1 MTYSVGALGSE
12 AFGSAGY
19 VPSAPPAV
27 VGYATSF
34 STTILG
40 TPSTPHKAYPSGFTA
55 TQFSVP
61 YGTFDQFGIPAGF
74 KATNFGTVTG
84 AQFYV
89 ARNLTAYLYTPS
101 RITQFGMPARK
112 IPFTAHGF
120 LATKIGTASAI
131 TTHQTGWAA
140 GQKFT
145 AFGTPAAL
153 SLQRYAA
160 SGFST
165 TYFGTPAGAK
175 HFYGAGQGFVATHFG
190 QPRTP
195 KDVVLPQDMIY
206 VRSRQTQFVA
216 YTRTY

>member
-1 MTYSVGALGSE
+1 MTYAADALSSTP
-12 AFGSAGY
+12 FSAAQST
-19 VPSAPPAV
+19 VVSTPS
-27 VGYATSF
+27 YIATGFS
-34 STTILG
+34 STTFG
-40 TPSTPHKAYPSGFTA
+40 TPSTPYKVYASGFTS
-55 TQFSVP
+55 TQFSTP
-61 YGTFDQFGIPAGF
+61 YCVYDVLGTPAGF
-74 KATNFGTVTG
+74 KATNFGTVAG
-84 AQFYV
+84 SQFYV
-89 ARNLTAYLYTPS
+89 ARKLTAYIYTPS
-101 RITQFGMPARK
+101 RITQFGTPART
-112 IPFTAHGF
+112 IPYTANGF

-131 TTHQTGWAA
+131 TTHKTGWAV

-145 AFGTPAAL
+145 AFGTPVAL

-165 TYFGTPAGAK
+165 TYFGAPVGTK

-206 VRSRQTQFVA
+206 VLSRQTQLVA